1 MSSGWLVGW
10 LVGSFRLMVGE
21 LGCEYGSTLW
31 GKDGRINKVK
41 ENY

>member
-21 LGCEYGSTLW
+21 LGCEYGFTLLR
-31 GKDGRINKVK
+31 GGRKD
-41 ENY
+41 E